1 MLMFLNDIYIC
12 DILFFGNEWVQRM
25 KYRLYALWFYVRCY
39 YTFYY
44 RKNPLLRLD
53 NSMSIVRLWNSTG
66 AKNTG
71 ILIHFSYRNA
81 GIESIAVPV
90 ILVPQYGVTK
100 DN

>member
-12 DILFFGNEWVQRM
+12 DILFFGNEWVH
-25 KYRLYALWFYVRCY
+25 ALWFYVRCY

-81 GIESIAVPV
+81 GTESIAVPV
-90 ILVPQYGVTK
+90 FLVPQHGVTFIAF
-100 DN
+100 